1 MIQSL
6 AYAANNSGSQV
17 VFNIPHD
24 LQSLCFVIGSILLLI
39 FFGFWANK
47 SDNLVENQTFSTC
60 GLAILLLFT
69 SWGGL
74 AFFGSDLREYI
85 KFVFPVV
92 LGILGGYYGSL
103 QSIKKSKVEK
113 ALEYI
118 DKWDSS
124 ELKEHRENILY
135 KNTFPKPNP
144 APPTT
149 ESTTVSAAPT
159 KPTPLTDLI
168 VYVKQSGQSGLSDAI
183 KDYPSLKF
191 DLRVIC
197 NYWEKIYILLNNNI
211 ADKKILKTAFYS
223 LYTERYS
230 EICIPFL
237 EYLAESEPQHSQA
250 RYKEMKDHL
259 RKLKQEPKQWNYKL
273 EKGD

>member
-1 MIQSL
+1 MVQSL
-6 AYAANNSGSQV
+6 AHAANNSGSQV

-24 LQSLCFVIGSILLLI
+24 LQSFCFVIGSIFLLI

-47 SDNLVENQTFSTC
+47 SDYLVGNQSLSTC

-69 SWGGL
+69 CWGGL
-74 AFFGSDLREYI
+74 SFFGSDLREYI
-85 KFVFPVV
+85 KFVFPVA
-92 LGILGGYYGSL
+92 LGILGGYYSSL
-103 QSIKKSKVEK
+103 QSIKRSNIEK

-135 KNTFPKPNP
+135 KNTFPKQNPN
-144 APPTT
+144 PPTT
-149 ESTTVSAAPT
+149 QPTTASTAYPT
-159 KPTPLTDLI
+159 TPVTDLI
-168 VYVKQSGQSGLSDAI
+168 DYVKKSGQTGLSGAI
-183 KDYPSLKF
+183 QDYPSLKF

-197 NYWEKIYILLNNNI
+197 NYWEKIFILLNNNI

-230 EICIPFL
+230 FICITFL
-237 EYLAESEPQHSQA
+237 EYLENSQPQPNQV
-250 RYKEMKDHL
+250 RYEEMKDHL
-259 RKLKQEPKQWNYKL
+259 RKLKEEPKQWNYKL
-273 EKGD
+273 EKRD